1 MKCEFTVIIY
11 DGVARIGST
20 LKSYDDIGFL
30 SKHVSDLA
38 FTLISPICSY
48 YCSYHNT
55 VSSLCLSLL
64 FGTTCSLP
72 VMPEDM
78 LFLSVFIS

>member
-11 DGVARIGST
+11 DGVTRIGST

-30 SKHVSDLA
+30 SKHICDLA
-38 FTLISPICSY
+38 FTFISPVCSY

-55 VSSLCLSLL
+55 VPPCVFLYYSERHVLCL
-64 FGTTCSLP
+64 
-72 VMPEDM
+72 
-78 LFLSVFIS
+78 